1 MFITSNLSNRQIL
14 SYQPFFLLLKQCE
27 RRCRVCVCVCARSRI
42 WKDETEEMEI
52 SYSMDEISDEGTN
65 AAQL

>member
-1 MFITSNLSNRQIL
+1 M
-14 SYQPFFLLLKQCE
+14 C
-27 RRCRVCVCVCARSRI
+27 VCVCVRSRI